1 VAQLIYNINTY
12 NAFPGM
18 LADLTLAQNIESA
31 VNGDVVTMPAGI
43 MVCLNYPVVPGKVI
57 LPIAASSLA
66 NGAIP
71 AGIVVATQAL
81 NTLGLQV
88 QTTTDLT
95 VAVGNPLGLL
105 RVGRVWCMPEIA
117 VLKADPVY
125 YRYTVNGA
133 NNQLGQFSNITDAA
147 KNQILHGA
155 RWEWPS
161 DSPPTNPGNMGI
173 VDINLNA
180 SQLID
185 F

>member
-1 VAQLIYNINTY
+1 VAQLVYNINTY

-31 VNGDVVTMPAGI
+31 VNGDVVTMPGGI
-43 MVCLNYPVVPGKVI
+43 MVCYNAPVVPGKVI
-57 LPIAASSLA
+57 LPIAVLGTT
-66 NGAIP
+66 NGGIP
-71 AGIVVATQAL
+71 AGIVVSTQAL
-81 NTLGLQV
+81 NTIGLQT

-105 RVGRVWCMPEIA
+105 RVGRVYAMPEIA

-133 NNQLGQFSNITDAA
+133 NNQLGQFSNITDAG
-147 KNQILHGA
+147 KNQLCHGC

-161 DSPPTNPGNMGI
+161 DSPATNPGNMG
-173 VDINLNA
+173 VLDFNINAIQGGN
-180 SQLID
+180 